1 EYRGHASQ
9 ALAQLFARLG
19 GGGIGTGRVGQ
30 YIDQGAPIALD
41 AVHQQAAVGPRHRIN
56 RQQRR
61 MRKALVQ
68 VFHHDVGLVEHQITI
83 KQSGNCIVGVD
94 LGQLLGVVIRL
105 HVHDVDG
112 DTLFRQDN
120 THPVA
125 ILIARIGKESHR
137 GTLVGTD
144 THISTPILQKHTAR
158 PSSIPAACSKTASIP
173 HQPGTPAAW
182 TDAPA
187 GQDLHKRKRAP
198 EGAFSWSEDRQAL
211 LDVFPVLTLEQV
223 GEDEEEGQI
232 QQYVDTDAMA
242 GFLDRVSRVAE
253 EGNQVAHGGVVL
265 VGGLGTGTLDHSQ
278 HVALLGQHG
287 LAGQGVAHDLA
298 VFLHRYRSAALD
310 LLALQLGQH
319 VRHAHVLEH
328 GVVPAEGT
336 GTVLI
341 ERTQVGVQPVL
352 AAYAGNHG
360 QIRRRSPEPDLG
372 VLGTH
377 ADLHVDAVQRVG
389 EDQVLHHQLFRDTQ
403 VGSHT
408 LIALV
413 LSRVAAHAIVDEG
426 TCAVLQSSLVGQV
439 DVGLVQVHTRPGRQS
454 EARQQREHQ
463 CNQL

>member
-1 EYRGHASQ
+1 NEAFAGEDAIHVILQRSGLAWQLDAEHRQTPENRCQTAINQTELLAHEEGHFGEYRCDADQ
-9 ALAQLFARLG
+9 ALAQFLACLG
-19 GGGIGTGRVGQ
+19 DGRVGTAGVGQ
-30 YIDQGAPIALD
+30 YVNQGAPVALD
-41 AVHQQAAVGPRHRIN
+41 AVHEQPAVGPRHGID

-61 MRKALVQ
+61 VRETFVQ
-68 VFHHDVGLVEHQITI
+68 GFPQDAGLIAHQIRVKRGGNSVVQIDLCQRLGLV
-83 KQSGNCIVGVD
+83 
-94 LGQLLGVVIRL
+94 LRL
-105 HVHDVDG
+105 NVHDVDG
-112 DTLFRQDN
+112 ETLLRQDN
-120 THPVA
+120 TYPVA
-125 ILIARIGKESHR
+125 ILIARIGKESHP

-360 QIRRRSPEPDLG
+360 QIRRRSTEPDLG
-372 VLGTH
+372 VLG
-377 ADLHVDAVQRVG
+377 
-389 EDQVLHHQLFRDTQ
+389 
-403 VGSHT
+403 
-408 LIALV
+408 
-413 LSRVAAHAIVDEG
+413 
-426 TCAVLQSSLVGQV
+426 
-439 DVGLVQVHTRPGRQS
+439 
-454 EARQQREHQ
+454 
-463 CNQL
+463 